1 MTAPSQ
7 VRRCGLFA
15 LALAML
21 VACVISPE
29 VSRAGAFDQA
39 LESVMPRVVKLYGR
53 RVGRQAGYGTG
64 FLVSNQ
70 GHVVTVLSVLI
81 DARRI
86 RAVTADGTLY
96 EADVVARDRRRQ
108 LALLKLKPVAANNE
122 SGEPV
127 GDEVFQQYPFFDLTI
142 DTPLQPGDCMLAAG
156 NAFKVADGA
165 EPATVAHGIFSART
179 RLDARRR
186 LKDFPYQGEVLVI
199 DAITSNP
206 GAPGSAVVNLDGA
219 FVGMI
224 GRVVV
229 SNLTHTH
236 FNYAM
241 PREVLADFVDAALTA
256 SGDGSGSEWIGVDSL
271 ALDAD
276 TKPFDTGIRLS
287 KIGYQ
292 KLLPFVERV
301 RIASPARSAGVRK
314 DDLILAVNGRNV
326 GDVTQFDTQMRRAD
340 PGKPIELVIR
350 RGNAILTVTIPTE
363 PS

>member
-1 MTAPSQ
+1 MRHSQ
-7 VRRCGLFA
+7 LRRYGVVPLV
-15 LALAML
+15 LAML
-21 VACVISPE
+21 VVCVVSPE

-39 LESVMPRVVKLYGR
+39 LASAMPRVVKLYGR
-53 RVGRQAGYGTG
+53 RVGKQAGYGTG

-70 GHVVTVLSVLI
+70 GHVVTVSSVLI

-108 LALLKLKPVAANNE
+108 LALLKLNPAAANNE
-122 SGEPV
+122 TNESSDTEPI
-127 GDEVFQQYPFFDLTI
+127 EHLPFFDLTI
-142 DTPLQPGDCMLAAG
+142 DAPLEPGDWMLAAG

-241 PREVLADFVDAALTA
+241 PREEVAAFVDAALA
-256 SGDGSGSEWIGVDSL
+256 APGGGPGGDRYGADSL
-271 ALDAD
+271 AMDAD
-276 TKPFDTGIRLS
+276 VEPFDTGIRLS

-301 RIASPARSAGVRK
+301 RIASPARNAGVRK
-314 DDLILAVNGRNV
+314 DDLIMAVNGRNV
-326 GDVTQFDTQMRRAD
+326 GDVSQFDNQMRRAI

-350 RGNAILTVTIPTE
+350 RGHGILTISIPTE
-363 PS
+363 PL